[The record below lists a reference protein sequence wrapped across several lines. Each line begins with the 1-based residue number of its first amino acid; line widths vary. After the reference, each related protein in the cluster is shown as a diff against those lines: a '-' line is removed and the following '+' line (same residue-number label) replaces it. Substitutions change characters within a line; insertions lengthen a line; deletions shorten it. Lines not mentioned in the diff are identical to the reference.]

1 MNNQVKITSADI
13 FGRQFIGFDRLVE
26 HISGQ
31 DSNNYPPHNVI
42 ITGDDTRI
50 IEFALAGFTQDDV
63 SITVEDAVLTISS
76 ESLESDEDRV
86 YIHKG
91 ISARS
96 FVKRFS
102 LAEYWEVY
110 NAEFYNGIL
119 TISLKQ
125 EIPESKKPKS
135 IEIATRW
142 ANDLSEQA

>member
-26 HISGQ
+26 HLTSQ
-31 DSNNYPPHNVI
+31 DTSNYPPHNVI
-42 ITGDDTRI
+42 ITGEDTRT
-50 IEFALAGFTQDDV
+50 IEFALAGFTHEDV
-63 SITVEDAVLTISS
+63 NITVEDAVLTISS
-76 ESLESDEDRV
+76 EALESDEDRV

-102 LAEYWEVY
+102 LAEYWEVK
-110 NAEFYNGIL
+110 NAEFHNGIL

-125 EIPESKKPKS
+125 EIPEAKKRKD
-135 IEIATRW
+135 IEIEYKT
-142 ANDLSEQA
+142 